1 MPTLPW
7 RRDRAA
13 RRERAARAVRPES
26 PDAQLPAA
34 ARPELARSERVLATA
49 QEDAHG
55 HWLVLTTYRLLEVTD
70 EGQSVLER
78 PWHEVDTG
86 SWDPDLWALAV
97 LFVDGLGGRQ
107 WVLQRRTGP
116 GMVPEVFRERTSA
129 SVVLT
134 RAVDLGPRRTARV
147 TIRKVLATRELVEQ
161 VLYGRG
167 AGAADVELAGQVRAA
182 RLDLRDQVG
191 LAPVP
196 PEESG
201 G

>member
-13 RRERAARAVRPES
+13 LRERAARAVRPET
-26 PDAQLPAA
+26 PGAKLPAA
-34 ARPELARSERVLATA
+34 AQPDLARGEQVLATA

-55 HWLVLTTYRLLEVTD
+55 HWLVLTTYRLLEVTA
-70 EGQSVLER
+70 EGEVVLER

-107 WVLQRRTGP
+107 WVLQRRTGH

-129 SVVLT
+129 TVVLT

-147 TIRKVLATRELVEQ
+147 TIRKVLPTRELEEQ

-167 AGAADVELAGQVRAA
+167 SGESDAELAAEVRAA
-182 RLDLRDQVG
+182 RMDLRDQVG
-191 LAPVP
+191 LPPAP
-196 PEESG
+196 E
-201 G
+201 